1 MLMTSLPSFSATPFP
16 PYDTLS
22 KTPIFIS
29 PNYQP
34 TIKNE
39 EPSVASTRTPFEKL
53 TAIHPN
59 RRITLETGPTPVSMR
74 LMDLFVPLGFGQR
87 ALVVA
92 PPQAGKTTILRQIAT
107 AIQKNHPQASLFLCL
122 VDERPEEVTEWRM
135 EVQGPNVKL
144 YASSFDQESARH
156 GRIVEQALLDA
167 KRQAEQGKDV
177 IILLDSLTRLARAHN
192 MNSDMWERPR
202 GQRGQHGNYGGGRT
216 LSGGIDARALEVG
229 RRVFGAARALEEG
242 SSLTIIASCLVET
255 GSRLDEVVYE
265 EFKGTGNL
273 EIRLSRELA
282 DRRIF
287 PAIDVAASSTRQ
299 EERLLTP
306 PELRTMSILRRKL
319 ADLPRR
325 EITEQVIHL
334 FEKTPSN
341 AQLIEA
347 ITKQD

>member
-1 MLMTSLPSFSATPFP
+1 VAT
-16 PYDTLS
+16 
-22 KTPIFIS
+22 
-29 PNYQP
+29 
-34 TIKNE
+34 
-39 EPSVASTRTPFEKL
+39 TRTPFEKL

-59 RRITLETGPTPVSMR
+59 RRITLETGPAPVSMR

-92 PPQAGKTTILRQIAT
+92 PPQAGKTTILRQIAA

-156 GRIVEQALLDA
+156 GRIVEQALADA

-177 IILLDSLTRLARAHN
+177 VILLDSLTRLARAHN
-192 MNSDMWERPR
+192 MNSDLWDRPR
-202 GQRGQHGNYGGGRT
+202 GQRGNYGGGRT

-242 SSLTIIASCLVET
+242 GSLTIIASCLVET

-306 PELRTMSILRRKL
+306 PELRTMAILRRKM

-334 FEKTPSN
+334 FEKTTSN

-347 ITKQD
+347 VTKQS

>member
-1 MLMTSLPSFSATPFP
+1 M
-16 PYDTLS
+16 
-22 KTPIFIS
+22 
-29 PNYQP
+29 
-34 TIKNE
+34 
-39 EPSVASTRTPFEKL
+39 ASTRTPFEKL

-59 RRITLETGPTPVSMR
+59 RRIILETGPTPISTR

-92 PPQAGKTTILRQIAT
+92 PPQAGKTTILRQIAN
-107 AIQKNHPQASLFLCL
+107 AIQKNHPETSLFLCL

-156 GRIVEQALLDA
+156 GRIVEQALVEA

-177 IILLDSLTRLARAHN
+177 VILLDSLTRLARAHN
-192 MNSDMWERPR
+192 LNSDMWAGPR
-202 GQRGQHGNYGGGRT
+202 NQRGGGRT

-229 RRVFGAARALEEG
+229 RHVFGAARAIEEG
-242 SSLTIIASCLVET
+242 GSLTIIASCLVET

-287 PAIDVAASSTRQ
+287 PAVDVAASSTRQ

-306 PELRTMSILRRKL
+306 PELRTMAILRRKL

-334 FEKTPSN
+334 FEKTSSN

-347 ITKQD
+347 VTNQG

>member
-1 MLMTSLPSFSATPFP
+1 MQNTNTPTTNHQPSF
-16 PYDTLS
+16 
-22 KTPIFIS
+22 K
-29 PNYQP
+29 
-34 TIKNE
+34 KNE
-39 EPSVASTRTPFEKL
+39 EPSVPTTRTPFEKL

-59 RRITLETGPTPVSMR
+59 RRITLETGPTPISMR

-92 PPQAGKTTILRQIAT
+92 PPQAGKTTILRQIAA
-107 AIQKNHPQASLFLCL
+107 AILKNHPDASLFLCL

-135 EVQGPNVKL
+135 EVKGPNVKL

-156 GRIVEQALLDA
+156 GRIVEQALVDA
-167 KRQAEQGKDV
+167 KRLAEQGKDV
-177 IILLDSLTRLARAHN
+177 IIILDSLTRLARAHN
-192 MNSDMWERPR
+192 LNSDLWERPR
-202 GQRGQHGNYGGGRT
+202 GQRGNYGGGRT

-242 SSLTIIASCLVET
+242 GSLTIIASCLVET

-306 PELRTMSILRRKL
+306 PELRTMAILRRKL

-325 EITEQVIHL
+325 EITEQVILL
-334 FEKTPSN
+334 FEKTSSN

-347 ITKQD
+347 ITKQA

>member
-1 MLMTSLPSFSATPFP
+1 M
-16 PYDTLS
+16 
-22 KTPIFIS
+22 
-29 PNYQP
+29 
-34 TIKNE
+34 
-39 EPSVASTRTPFEKL
+39 ASTHTPFEKL

-59 RRITLETGPTPVSMR
+59 RRITLETGATPISMR

-92 PPQAGKTTILRQIAT
+92 PPKAGKTTILRQIA
-107 AIQKNHPQASLFLCL
+107 AAVLKNYPDASLFLCL

-135 EVQGPNVKL
+135 EVQGPGVQL
-144 YASSFDQESARH
+144 YSSSFDQELARH
-156 GRIVEQALLDA
+156 GRIVDQALKDA
-167 KRQAEQGKDV
+167 KRQVEQGKDV

-192 MNSDMWERPR
+192 LSSEMWDVPRNSR
-202 GQRGQHGNYGGGRT
+202 GQRGGYGSRT
-216 LSGGIDARALEVG
+216 LSGGIDAHALEVG
-229 RRVFGAARALEEG
+229 RRVFGAARTLEEG
-242 SSLTIIASCLVET
+242 GSLTIVASCLVET

-299 EERLLTP
+299 EERLLSP
-306 PELRTMSILRRKL
+306 EELRTMAILRRKL

-325 EITEQVIHL
+325 EVTEQVLRL
-334 FEKTPSN
+334 FEKTTSN
-341 AQLIEA
+341 ARLVEA
-347 ITKQD
+347 VTKQS